1 MKATTAKI
9 RWVGSR
15 QPTRPYLAQIASD
28 DGKSVETLT
37 EHETEALALTAARV
51 EIARRKRNKP

>member
-9 RWVGSR
+9 RWVGAR

-28 DGKSVETLT
+28 DGKSVETLS
-37 EHETEALALTAARV
+37 EHETEALALKAARA
-51 EIARRKRNKP
+51 EITKRARS

>member
-9 RWVGSR
+9 RWVGAR

-28 DGKSVETLT
+28 DGKSVETLS
-37 EHETEALALTAARV
+37 EHETEALALRAARA
-51 EIARRKRNKP
+51 EIARRS